1 MSNRPATPVIP
12 VSWGE
17 LIDKLTILE
26 IKQSKIHQKLARK
39 NIDTEFLLL
48 NSILIKS
55 LVDLQLINP
64 LRSALKDINLQLW
77 DVEDRIREK
86 DSLLEFDQDFILL
99 ARAVYR
105 LNDARSQHKKQIN
118 QALNS
123 ELHEEKTNSD
133 FHLSGKESSKAT
145 PERQTTNKAAKKRQ

>member
-1 MSNRPATPVIP
+1 MSNRLATPLIP

-39 NIDTEFLLL
+39 NIETEFLLL

-55 LVDLQLINP
+55 RVDLQLINP
-64 LRSALKDINLQLW
+64 LQSALKNINLRLW

-86 DSLLEFDQDFILL
+86 DSLLEFDQDFISL

-123 ELHEEKTNSD
+123 ELHEEKSYSD
-133 FHLSGKESSKAT
+133 FHLSGKASSKAT
-145 PERQTTNKAAKKRQ
+145 PERQSTKKAAKKRQ